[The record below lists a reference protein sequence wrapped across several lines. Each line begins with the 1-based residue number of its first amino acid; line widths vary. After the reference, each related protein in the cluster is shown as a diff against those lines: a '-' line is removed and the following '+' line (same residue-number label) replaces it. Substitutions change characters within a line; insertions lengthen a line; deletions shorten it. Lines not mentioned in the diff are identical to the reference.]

1 MPNSLYY
8 GTITGF
14 YVDGLPLPMPQSMKP
29 GLVYTEIEKRSLN
42 NTLTIDRFEFE
53 DKHEFVFDWSL
64 TAEEFEQFKTFL
76 NGDFVPV
83 IIDMTD
89 NSLTLD
95 LRFKYTDYEIIGGR
109 FNISVTAKQK

>member
-8 GTITGF
+8 GTITNF
-14 YVDGLPLPMPQSMKP
+14 YVDGLPLPMPRSMKP
-29 GLVYTEIEKRSLN
+29 SLIYTEIKKRSLN

-64 TAEEFEQFKTFL
+64 TTEEFEQFKTFL
-76 NGDFVPV
+76 NRDFVPV

-89 NSLTLD
+89 HSFTLD
-95 LRFKYTDYEIIGGR
+95 LRFSYTDYEITGSRI
-109 FNISVTAKQK
+109 NISVTAQEK